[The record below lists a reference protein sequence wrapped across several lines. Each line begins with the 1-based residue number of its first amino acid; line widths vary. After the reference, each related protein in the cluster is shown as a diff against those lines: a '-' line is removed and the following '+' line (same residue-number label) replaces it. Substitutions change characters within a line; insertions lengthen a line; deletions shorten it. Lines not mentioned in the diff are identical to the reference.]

1 MHFLVE
7 GEKVKVFKAIFIFI
21 IIILGV
27 LLFLEVIPI
36 APQYHKENNPWRI
49 TEGRRPLIIPHRGA
63 MALYPE
69 NTLYAF
75 SKMAEAKY
83 DVFEVDLVL
92 TKDNVLI
99 SHHDIDLVNTTGDED
114 KIISLTYA
122 EVVEKYKASN
132 FAENFRNYKDEPLEN
147 LELIKADVVPA
158 TLEFLFTNYK
168 NIKFIL
174 EIKDTRANSG
184 DEVFIK
190 AVDELIRLIDK
201 YQMKENVI
209 VGSFDDKVIQEIK
222 EKTNSEIMT
231 SSGVRESAKFITYS
245 LLRID
250 FFYRPKDAAL
260 ILPYDL
266 PIDEH
271 LSNTQMALIKR
282 IPRFIRNQVI
292 KEVNGDYYTDLAKSY
307 IINDLHRHNVGAYF
321 WTVNDKEAMKKLI
334 DLGVDGI
341 ITDRP
346 DLLLVVYDELG
357 LS

>member
-1 MHFLVE
+1 M
-7 GEKVKVFKAIFIFI
+7 KVFKAIFIFI
-21 IIILGV
+21 IIVLGV
-27 LLFLEVIPI
+27 LLFLELIPI
-36 APQYHKENNPWRI
+36 APEYHKENNPWKI
-49 TEGRRPLIIPHRGA
+49 QEGSRPLIIPHRGA

-69 NTLYAF
+69 NTIYAF
-75 SKMAEAKY
+75 NKIAEANY

-114 KIISLTYA
+114 KIISLTYE
-122 EVVEKYKASN
+122 EVVSKYQASS
-132 FAENFRNYKDEPLEN
+132 FAENFRDYNDEPLTD
-147 LELIKADVVPA
+147 LELTKDQVVPA
-158 TLEFLFTNYK
+158 TLEYLFTTYK
-168 NIKFIL
+168 NKKFIL
-174 EIKDTRANSG
+174 EIKDTRVNSG
-184 DEVFIK
+184 EEVFIK
-190 AVDELIRLIDK
+190 AVEELLNLIEK
-201 YQMKENVI
+201 HHMNENVI
-209 VGSFDDKVIQEIK
+209 IASFDDNVIQEIRDRNK
-222 EKTNSEIMT
+222 EIMT

-271 LSNTQMALIKR
+271 LTSSQMSIISR
-282 IPRFIRNQVI
+282 IPKFIRNQVI
-292 KEVNGDYYTDLAKSY
+292 KEENGNFYTDLAKKY
-307 IINDLHRHNVGAYF
+307 IINDLHRHNVAVYF

-334 DLGVDGI
+334 ELGVDGI

-346 DLLLVVYDELG
+346 DLLLTVYEELG